1 MESTLRKIITKLK
14 QSKLNVY
21 DKTKLRKEAIETS
34 STILR
39 EGKILKNKIKN
50 RKVEEILDMLKKHYE
65 LILNQTENQ
74 VAGEDPE
81 IIAVNKDSDKSFN
94 WLTNIG
100 EDFLSNN
107 KILGSKRNQLQQFQI
122 NHQQLFEELNNIN
135 KVILHMKNT
144 LQNYPKK
151 KKKIVYDLID
161 KIESMQNKS
170 STLSSR
176 VKFRLLTVKLVLSFT
191 DHTDEVS
198 FSNFYLETASYSCFN
213 VGLSPSKIIA
223 LSDSMKAL

>member
-50 RKVEEILDMLKKHYE
+50 RKVEEIFDMLKKHYE

-213 VGLSPSKIIA
+213 VGISPSKIIA
-223 LSDSMKAL
+223 LFDSMKAL

>member
-213 VGLSPSKIIA
+213 VGISPSKIIA
-223 LSDSMKAL
+223 LFDSMKAL

>member
-135 KVILHMKNT
+135 KVILRMKNT

-223 LSDSMKAL
+223 LFDSMKAL

>member
-1 MESTLRKIITKLK
+1 
-14 QSKLNVY
+14 
-21 DKTKLRKEAIETS
+21 
-34 STILR
+34 
-39 EGKILKNKIKN
+39 
-50 RKVEEILDMLKKHYE
+50 MLKKQYE

-94 WLTNIG
+94 WLSNIG

-107 KILGSKRNQLQQFQI
+107 KNMGTKRNQLQQFQV

-161 KIESMQNKS
+161 KIETMQNKS

-176 VKFRLLTVKLVLSFT
+176 IKFRLLTVKLVLSFT

-198 FSNFYLETASYSCFN
+198 FFYCLFRNSC
-213 VGLSPSKIIA
+213 P
-223 LSDSMKAL
+223 

>member
-198 FSNFYLETASYSCFN
+198 FSNFYLETAS
-213 VGLSPSKIIA
+213 
-223 LSDSMKAL
+223 

>member
-223 LSDSMKAL
+223 LFDSMKAL

>member
-14 QSKLNVY
+14 QSKLNVH

-198 FSNFYLETASYSCFN
+198 FSNFYLETASCSCFN

-223 LSDSMKAL
+223 LFDSMKAL